1 MFAFLP
7 PPQQMRFT
15 GRDCSLSGVDKI
27 FIAPWD
33 GEDATIELLAPAL
46 KKLGCEADTA
56 ELALPGS
63 NGACLAIASS
73 SGAAKKIA
81 ARAAEGL
88 ERDIPTSTIYRD
100 GPYMASEAT
109 LARRAAETLDRKS
122 SDETYCIIVDSDGI
136 AVCGRTRR
144 GMFWGVQTLCQAL
157 AECSKDIVPGMEIRD
172 WPNQAVRGVHLDMK
186 YFYQKP
192 AATKDWLRGLASL
205 KINTVLFEY
214 EDKFPYEQHRYLRH
228 PSAMTPAQL
237 RDVLDTARRHH
248 ISVIPLI
255 QSLGHLEYCLK
266 HEELKDIREMPD
278 IYTQACPTNPDA
290 LKFVCDMI
298 DEVMEWHPDVE
309 YFHIGGDETGWLGK
323 CPRCARIAKKKGE
336 VELYLGHI
344 TSVLKHV
351 IARGKKPIL
360 WDDIV
365 RTQPDKVARIPRET
379 ILSYWDYGPT
389 REEHLDRKIP
399 PVLEKFYRT
408 KGRRAALLP
417 DTLSYFP
424 YFDFY
429 QQKGF
434 EVLAMP
440 CLNYGTIVP
449 NYAHSGRNT
458 IKFAEKA
465 TVCGGLG
472 TINTQW
478 ACFHTPFGASWYGY
492 ALTAQSAWSMPPA
505 ALDEFDDLFSRSMM
519 GMSDSTLVVALGMA
533 SEGVGFR
540 VKGAARPFNLLHYAV
555 MDAEIHYDEG
565 FMGRQ
570 KYGTATAEIDY
581 IKVARRKVE
590 MMNGNPQRSD
600 VIARMAWVE
609 SQMDGALALLKNA
622 RPKSP
627 RGKLAM
633 QFIEAAAEFK
643 KTRIN
648 TMRLLMGEE
657 GGFASEDTAIRA
669 ERRSM
674 RRIWEVFSKN
684 LHTNSL
690 EKEIRI
696 LFEGELDALEKRAER
711 EK

>member
-1 MFAFLP
+1 MFALLP
-7 PPQQMRFT
+7 PPQQIRFT
-15 GRDCSLSGVDKI
+15 GNDFVPESGVKI
-27 FIAPWD
+27 FVAPWEM
-33 GEDATIELLAPAL
+33 EDATIEILAPAL
-46 KKLGCEADTA
+46 KKIGCEGDWT
-56 ELALPGS
+56 EMPLPGPE
-63 NGACLAIASS
+63 GACLAIASS
-73 SGAAKKIA
+73 PEKAKKMA
-81 ARAAEGL
+81 KLAAEGL
-88 ERDIPTSTIYRD
+88 DKDIPTPTIHRD
-100 GPYMASEAT
+100 GPYMASETT
-109 LARRAAETLDRKS
+109 LARRAAESLNRKD
-122 SDETYCIIVDSDGI
+122 SDEAYYIIIDTDGI
-136 AVCGRTRR
+136 AVCGRSRR
-144 GMFWGVQTLCQAL
+144 GMFWGVQTLCQAV
-157 AECSKDIVPGMEIRD
+157 ADCPRGRAPGVEMRD

-192 AATKDWLRGLASL
+192 SATKDWLRGLSSL
-205 KINTVLFEY
+205 KINTALFEY
-214 EDKFPYEQHRYLRH
+214 EDKFPYEQHKFLRH
-228 PSAMTPAQL
+228 SAAMTPNQL
-237 RDVLDTARRHH
+237 ADVLDTARKYHV
-248 ISVIPLI
+248 SVIPLI

-266 HEELKDIREMPD
+266 HDELKDIREMPD
-278 IYTQACPTNPDA
+278 IYTQACPTNPDS

-309 YFHIGGDETGWLGK
+309 YFHIGGDETGWLGE
-323 CPRCARIAKKKGE
+323 CPRCKQAAKKKGE

-344 TSVLKHV
+344 TAVLKHV
-351 IARGKKPIL
+351 VAKGKKPIL

-379 ILSYWDYGPT
+379 ILAYWDYGPT
-389 REEHLDRKIP
+389 REEHRERKIP

-440 CLNYGTIVP
+440 CLNYGTILP

-465 TVCGGLG
+465 TACDGLG

-492 ALTAQSAWSMPPA
+492 ALTAQSTWSMPPA
-505 ALDEFDDLFSRSMM
+505 SLDEFDDLFSRSMM
-519 GMSDSTLVVALGMA
+519 GMNDATLVAALGMA

-540 VKGAARPFNLLHYAV
+540 VEGAKRPFNLLHYAV

-565 FMGRQ
+565 FLGRQ

-590 MMNGNPQRSD
+590 MMKNNPQRPD

-609 SQMDGALALLKNA
+609 SQMDGALALIKNA

-627 RGKLAM
+627 RGKLAK
-633 QFIEAAAEFK
+633 QFIEVGAEFK

-648 TMRLLMGEE
+648 TMRLLMGKESRHSSAE
-657 GGFASEDTAIRA
+657 SALRA
-669 ERRSM
+669 ERRIM
-674 RRIWEVFSKN
+674 KHLREVYAKS
-684 LHTNSL
+684 LHANSL

-696 LFEGELDALEKRAER
+696 LFEGELAALEKLAEN
-711 EK
+711 